1 MTKLGTYLILKRIWN
16 PIDFQGHLVKY
27 LGEGICHTLCCPCF
41 YWIISDIGHGL
52 SDNVY
57 YFFIVLFQI
66 SDMVCQTMSTIF
78 REDKSGEISL
88 DVSYTQKNEFCSFS
102 LNLKRIQQDVFAY
115 LSEITVFGFF
125 YV

>member
-1 MTKLGTYLILKRIWN
+1 
-16 PIDFQGHLVKY
+16 
-27 LGEGICHTLCCPCF
+27 
-41 YWIISDIGHGL
+41 
-52 SDNVY
+52 
-57 YFFIVLFQI
+57 
-66 SDMVCQTMSTIF
+66 MSTIF

-88 DVSYTQKNEFCSFS
+88 DVSYTQKNKFCSFS